1 MCDKGAVF
9 LSTFLSAPS
18 QRPEPGTVG
27 KLLNGT
33 TEYAETGDV
42 HAEPLEI
49 QALVCRPKL
58 HAIDIHVLRT
68 YKLASCGRPNLVPR
82 PFRPHLYSV

>member
-1 MCDKGAVF
+1 MCDMGTIF

-18 QRPEPGTVG
+18 QRPEPATVR

-58 HAIDIHVLRT
+58 QYPRARAKDI
-68 YKLASCGRPNLVPR
+68 LAAAVAQT
-82 PFRPHLYSV
+82 